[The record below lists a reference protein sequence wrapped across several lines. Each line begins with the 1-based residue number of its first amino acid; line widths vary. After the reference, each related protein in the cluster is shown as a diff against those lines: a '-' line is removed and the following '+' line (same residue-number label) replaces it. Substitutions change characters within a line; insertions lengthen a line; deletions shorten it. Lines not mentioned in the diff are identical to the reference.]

1 MYYFIV
7 NPTSKTGLGEKYW
20 QRVKV
25 VLEEKKIEYKVIFSK
40 RTGHVEQ
47 IVKKLTSFSFFDKID
62 ILWYNMCT
70 Y

>member
-25 VLEEKKIEYKVIFSK
+25 ILEEKNIEYKVIFSK
-40 RTGHVEQ
+40 RTGHVEE
-47 IVKKLTSFSFFDKID
+47 IV
-62 ILWYNMCT
+62 
-70 Y
+70 